1 VIHRTVTA
9 YFGEQFRLYLREM
22 GLEPEL
28 LDLVERNSAARRA
41 TELPRSEWGRLRIV
55 TASSP

>member
-1 VIHRTVTA
+1 
-9 YFGEQFRLYLREM
+9 M

-28 LDLVERNSAARRA
+28 VDIVDRNSAARRA
-41 TELPRSEWGRLRIV
+41 TELPPSEWGRLRIV